1 MSLIRVVLLFESALY
16 SAVTPILPHY
26 ADTLH
31 ASKTA
36 IGVLAAA
43 YPAGLIPGAFLGF
56 WVATR
61 AGVRRTTVIGLVGF
75 GLAVIAFGFG
85 TSIVTLD
92 VLRAIQGMFC
102 GLIWCGG
109 LTWVIHVTPVQRR
122 SRTLGSVLGA
132 ATFGT
137 LFGPIIGTV
146 AVAIGT
152 GPAFALVGCMALVL
166 AAMTLRHPEPAASSS
181 AELRTGGPQTSFV
194 RRWAS
199 HSLRLGVW
207 LVLLEAA
214 TFGAVNV
221 LLPLR
226 LSHFG
231 ASGAAIGL
239 TFVLASALSASL
251 STVAG
256 HLTDRRGPY
265 LPLISGLVLG
275 APLMALLVVP
285 QAALPLAVLMI
296 VAFGGPPTFS
306 MIPGASLMTESA
318 ERVGVTLI
326 LATTLFNLAYA
337 LGETLGAPISA
348 STAQATTDAVPLL
361 AIALLM
367 LATAAWA
374 FTHRSR
380 PAAQSRD
387 RQHRAIDAELERRRD
402 QRHLDV
408 SRRRVLGVAEHH
420 VHRQPVGQ
428 RRQPQRDRR
437 RIGHR
442 PLAGLTSVAHDLL
455 DRHPPALVEV
465 ALRRRR
471 LRMVARVHPQVDPQR
486 PVARRR
492 VAQQHARSARRP
504 ARCRANAPASG
515 A

>member
-1 MSLIRVVLLFESALY
+1 MSTLRTRRAVPRRGAQPNPARRLVSLIRVVLLFESALY

-43 YPAGLIPGAFLGF
+43 YPAGLIPGAFIGF

-61 AGVRRTTVIGLVGF
+61 AGVRRTTVIGLAGF

-92 VLRAIQGMFC
+92 VLRAIQGLFC

-109 LTWVIHVTPVQRR
+109 LTWVIHVTPVERR

-152 GPAFALVGCMALVL
+152 GPAFALVGCIALVL
-166 AAMTLRHPEPAASSS
+166 AAMTFRHAEPTAASS
-181 AELRTGGPQTSFV
+181 AEPERAVRTQLRAAWS
-194 RRWAS
+194 S

-226 LSHFG
+226 LSQFG

-239 TFVLASALSASL
+239 TFVLASGLSASL

-256 HLTDRRGPY
+256 HLTDRHGPY
-265 LPLISGLVLG
+265 VPLISGLVLG

-296 VAFGGPPTFS
+296 VAVGGPPTFS

-337 LGETLGAPISA
+337 LGETVGAPISA
-348 STAQATTDAVPLL
+348 STAQATTDAVPLV
-361 AIALLM
+361 AIAVLM

-374 FTHRSR
+374 FTHRSQ
-380 PAAQSRD
+380 PSVQSPI
-387 RQHRAIDAELERRRD
+387 ASA
-402 QRHLDV
+402 
-408 SRRRVLGVAEHH
+408 
-420 VHRQPVGQ
+420 
-428 RRQPQRDRR
+428 
-437 RIGHR
+437 
-442 PLAGLTSVAHDLL
+442 
-455 DRHPPALVEV
+455 
-465 ALRRRR
+465 
-471 LRMVARVHPQVDPQR
+471 
-486 PVARRR
+486 
-492 VAQQHARSARRP
+492 ARSTPSSSAAVTNDISTYRAGVCSESPSTMCTASPSVNADSRNATP
-504 ARCRANAPASG
+504 AGSDTDHSPV
-515 A
+515 

>member
-1 MSLIRVVLLFESALY
+1 MSALRTRRAVPRRGGQPEAQRRLVSLIRVVLLFESALY

-109 LTWVIHVTPVQRR
+109 LTWVIYVTPVERR

-152 GPAFALVGCMALVL
+152 GPAFAIVGCMALVM
-166 AAMTLRHPEPAASSS
+166 AAMTLRHPEPPASSRVDSEQTVRNQLRS
-181 AELRTGGPQTSFV
+181 AWS
-194 RRWAS
+194 S
-199 HSLRLGVW
+199 HNLRLGVW
-207 LVLLEAA
+207 LVLLEAG

-226 LSHFG
+226 LSEFG

-256 HLTDRRGPY
+256 HLTDRHGPY

-296 VAFGGPPTFS
+296 VAVGGPPTFS
-306 MIPGASLMTESA
+306 MIPGASLMHESA

-337 LGETLGAPISA
+337 LGETVGAPLSA
-348 STAQATTDAVPLL
+348 ATAQATTDAVPLL

-367 LATAAWA
+367 VATAAWA

-380 PAAQSRD
+380 PVAQSPT
-387 RQHRAIDAELERRRD
+387 A
-402 QRHLDV
+402 
-408 SRRRVLGVAEHH
+408 S
-420 VHRQPVGQ
+420 
-428 RRQPQRDRR
+428 
-437 RIGHR
+437 
-442 PLAGLTSVAHDLL
+442 T
-455 DRHPPALVEV
+455 
-465 ALRRRR
+465 
-471 LRMVARVHPQVDPQR
+471 
-486 PVARRR
+486 
-492 VAQQHARSARRP
+492 ARSTPSSSA
-504 ARCRANAPASG
+504 AATSDISTYRAGVCSESPSTICTASPSVSADSRSATAAG
-515 A
+515 SDTDHSPF

>member
-1 MSLIRVVLLFESALY
+1 MSALRTRRAALRRDSEPSPERRLVSLIRVVLLFESALY
-16 SAVTPILPHY
+16 SAVTPVLPHY
-26 ADTLH
+26 AHTLH
-31 ASKTA
+31 ASKPA

-56 WVATR
+56 WIATR

-75 GLAVIAFGFG
+75 GLAVIGFGFG

-109 LTWVIHVTPVQRR
+109 LTWVIHVTPASRR

-152 GPAFALVGCMALVL
+152 GPAFALVGCLALVL
-166 AAMTLRHPEPAASSS
+166 AAMTLRHPEPPASSN
-181 AELRTGGPQTSFV
+181 ADPEHTVRKQLRAAWSSQ
-194 RRWAS
+194 R
-199 HSLRLGVW
+199 LRLGVW

-226 LSHFG
+226 LSNFG

-239 TFVLASALSASL
+239 TFVLASGLSASL

-256 HLTDRRGPY
+256 HLTDRHGPY
-265 LPLISGLVLG
+265 IPLISGLVLG
-275 APLMALLVVP
+275 APLMAALVIP

-296 VAFGGPPTFS
+296 VAVGGPPTFS

-318 ERVGVTLI
+318 ERVGVTLV

-337 LGETLGAPISA
+337 LGETVGAPISA
-348 STAQATTDAVPLL
+348 STAQATTDAVPLV

-374 FTHRSR
+374 FTHR
-380 PAAQSRD
+380 
-387 RQHRAIDAELERRRD
+387 
-402 QRHLDV
+402 
-408 SRRRVLGVAEHH
+408 
-420 VHRQPVGQ
+420 
-428 RRQPQRDRR
+428 
-437 RIGHR
+437 
-442 PLAGLTSVAHDLL
+442 T
-455 DRHPPALVEV
+455 HPPLQS
-465 ALRRRR
+465 
-471 LRMVARVHPQVDPQR
+471 PTTST
-486 PVARRR
+486 
-492 VAQQHARSARRP
+492 ARSTPSSSA
-504 ARCRANAPASG
+504 AATSDISTYRAGVCSESPSTICTASPSVSADSRSATAAG
-515 A
+515 SDTDHSPV